1 MTRLSATVG
10 FCDTCGEFYVDG
22 HMPNCPDNAA
32 GQPYTWAQAVS
43 IALQHTGT
51 TMGVEQVSKLIVK
64 LKLRNVRKG
73 ISPRKSVQAALH
85 TAATRPGSGVAKVS
99 WGKYRYSA

>member
-1 MTRLSATVG
+1 
-10 FCDTCGEFYVDG
+10 
-22 HMPNCPDNAA
+22 
-32 GQPYTWAQAVS
+32 
-43 IALQHTGT
+43 
-51 TMGVEQVSKLIVK
+51 MGVEEVSKLIVK

-85 TAATRPGSGVAKVS
+85 AVATRPGSGVAKVS